1 MYNEKQIR
9 QLLTRFMEGQTTVEE
24 EQDSPVVCRP
34 SRGGSRLGRLSADV
48 CLL

>member
-24 EQDSPVVCRP
+24 EQENARRFAAPREVAPD
-34 SRGGSRLGRLSADV
+34 
-48 CLL
+48 